1 MTVYPPRDLRFM
13 TMGEMTMDSGS
24 TADLHDQFQQLAGA
38 LDIIV
43 LLREEM
49 EQWLEEA
56 QDDSK
61 HETLENVVGHLLA
74 MEDEY
79 KHRSA
84 ELQVKLTSV

>member
-1 MTVYPPRDLRFM
+1 MS
-13 TMGEMTMDSGS
+13 MDSGS
-24 TADLHDQFQQLAGA
+24 TAKLHDQFQQLTGA

-61 HETLENVVGHLLA
+61 HETLENVVGHLQA

-79 KHRSA
+79 RHRSV
-84 ELQVKLTSV
+84 ELQNKLGSG

>member
-1 MTVYPPRDLRFM
+1 MSVDNPPEKRD
-13 TMGEMTMDSGS
+13 E
-24 TADLHDQFQQLAGA
+24 LHELIGA
-38 LDIIV
+38 LDILT

-61 HETLENVVGHLLA
+61 QESLENVVGHLQA

-79 KHRSA
+79 KHRRA
-84 ELQVKLTSV
+84 DLQDKLASG